1 MPLVLMILVGVFASV
16 SATTIT
22 TKSDVYINVGVDNKA
37 FSENIIFEQPAKSR
51 LHCAALCEQ
60 QPCCVTFTFDQEVC
74 RGHTMF
80 VTSDPSSTPTP
91 GARSFAREDRE
102 WLDTTC
108 DNNDACA
115 EPNAVCFTG
124 LCKCSPGYYY
134 SQCTQ
139 TCLSSCE
146 PSKLTEPFQEYKG
159 SVIYPTQILNTNNV
173 TLEQCLQG
181 CMDNTQCMSVDYNF
195 GDKKCYQKGVTART
209 AEGPDKFRTGWG
221 DYNHYQKSC
230 AN

>member
-1 MPLVLMILVGVFASV
+1 MPLVLMILVGVFAAV

-22 TKSDVYINVGVDNKA
+22 TKSDVYIYVGVDNKA

-60 QPCCVTFTFDQEVC
+60 RPCCVTFTFDQEVC
-74 RGHTMF
+74 RGHTMM
-80 VTSDPSSTPTP
+80 VTSDTSSTPAP

-108 DNNDACA
+108 DNNDGCC

-134 SQCTQ
+134 SQCTK
-139 TCLSSCE
+139 TCLS
-146 PSKLTEPFQEYKG
+146 
-159 SVIYPTQILNTNNV
+159 
-173 TLEQCLQG
+173 
-181 CMDNTQCMSVDYNF
+181 
-195 GDKKCYQKGVTART
+195 
-209 AEGPDKFRTGWG
+209 
-221 DYNHYQKSC
+221 
-230 AN
+230 